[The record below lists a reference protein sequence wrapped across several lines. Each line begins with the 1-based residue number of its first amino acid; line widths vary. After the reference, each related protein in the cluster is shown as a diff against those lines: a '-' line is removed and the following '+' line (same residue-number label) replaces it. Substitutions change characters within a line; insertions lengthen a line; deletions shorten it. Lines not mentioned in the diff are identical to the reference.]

1 MTRTVEERP
10 MDDDSA
16 DEPTNVME
24 RLSPQGQ
31 DRLFLLLLE
40 FWRGQGEPEA
50 STDLLDLLNAEWG
63 TPGKAG
69 RRDSER

>member
-1 MTRTVEERP
+1 MEERP
-10 MDDDSA
+10 MDDSV

-63 TPGKAG
+63 APGEAE